1 MRSLWF
7 GVLVCAALFVA
18 CSDDDSDFATRPS
31 DGSSS
36 SVCEDCD
43 DGSSSSVTPKSN
55 DSETSVSS
63 SSTKSSSS
71 SAESSSSSQ
80 IGCKTET
87 EDNCEYGELVDD
99 RDGQTYKT
107 VKIGNQ
113 WWMAENLNYET
124 ANSYCCDGNATNC
137 AKYGRL
143 YRWAAAVGKSES
155 ECGYDGTCSLPTGS
169 IQGVCPSG
177 WHLPRKYEWETLFDA
192 VGGQTTAGMALK
204 SASGWYNSGNG
215 PDAFGFSALPAGS
228 RSSDGDCYSKGYY
241 AYFWSSMEFD
251 SYNAYRMYLDYD
263 YGYAYLNNY
272 DKDYGFSVRCIK
284 DDASGQTAQSSSS
297 SAESSS
303 SSVIPGSSGDLLSS
317 SSAKSSSSKGEGE
330 SSSAMVSSSSAESS
344 SSSVTLATRCKT
356 ESKDNCEYG
365 ELVDERDGQAYK
377 TVKIGDQWWMAE
389 NLNYD
394 TASGYCYNDSTE
406 YCAKYGRLYDW
417 ATVMDSA
424 GIWSTNG
431 KGCGYDKTCSPTYP
445 VRGICPSGWHLP
457 SKTEWETLF
466 IAVGGSSVAGW
477 VLKSTSG
484 WNNSGNGSDAFGF
497 SALPAGRR
505 YDKGNYA
512 IEGEGAR
519 IWSSTE
525 QNNGG
530 SVYDLCLYDDDNK
543 AFLLNGDKEGGFS
556 VRCVKD

>member
-1 MRSLWF
+1 M
-7 GVLVCAALFVA
+7 AAFFVA
-18 CSDDDSDFATRPS
+18 CSDDDSSFATRPS
-31 DGSSS
+31 DWSSS
-36 SVCEDCD
+36 SVCDDCD

-71 SAESSSSSQ
+71 SAESSSSSV
-80 IGCKTET
+80 IPGSSG
-87 EDNCEYGELVDD
+87 DL
-99 RDGQTYKT
+99 
-107 VKIGNQ
+107 
-113 WWMAENLNYET
+113 L
-124 ANSYCCDGNATNC
+124 SSSS
-137 AKYGRL
+137 AK
-143 YRWAAAVGKSES
+143 
-155 ECGYDGTCSLPTGS
+155 
-169 IQGVCPSG
+169 
-177 WHLPRKYEWETLFDA
+177 
-192 VGGQTTAGMALK
+192 
-204 SASGWYNSGNG
+204 
-215 PDAFGFSALPAGS
+215 
-228 RSSDGDCYSKGYY
+228 
-241 AYFWSSMEFD
+241 
-251 SYNAYRMYLDYD
+251 
-263 YGYAYLNNY
+263 
-272 DKDYGFSVRCIK
+272 
-284 DDASGQTAQSSSS
+284 SSSS

-317 SSAKSSSSKGEGE
+317 SSAKSSSS
-330 SSSAMVSSSSAESS
+330 SAES

-394 TASGYCYNDSTE
+394 TASGYCYNDSAE

-505 YDKGNYA
+505 YDEGNYA

-530 SVYDLCLYDDDNK
+530 SVYDLCLYDDSNK

-556 VRCVKD
+556 VRCIKD